1 MYKINEQIKE
11 HPQLRDY
18 EHWGLLPEPG
28 VKEKFVY

>member
-11 HPQLRDY
+11 HQLRDHK
-18 EHWGLLPEPG
+18 HWGLLPEPG